1 MARAFYIAAHSQD
14 YAWLLKKEI
23 ERRGHQVTARWIDDS
38 SFARRTDDTA
48 RTASAVMDLEDV
60 LAGKDGLILLAE
72 TEGHT
77 VPGGKYVEMGYALAL
92 GYPVYV
98 IGSRENTLQW
108 HPGVTWFQSVQGF
121 LESLAARD
129 AGASVTGSVT

>member
-1 MARAFYIAAHSQD
+1 MARSFYIAAHSQN
-14 YAWLLKKEI
+14 YAWLLKQEL
-23 ERRGHQVTARWIDDS
+23 ERRRHNVTARWIDEAT
-38 SFARRTDDTA
+38 FARKNDDAA
-48 RTASAVMDLEDV
+48 RSAGAVMDLEDV

-77 VPGGKYVEMGYALAL
+77 VPGGKHVEMGYALAL

-129 AGASVTGSVT
+129 ADASATGSVT